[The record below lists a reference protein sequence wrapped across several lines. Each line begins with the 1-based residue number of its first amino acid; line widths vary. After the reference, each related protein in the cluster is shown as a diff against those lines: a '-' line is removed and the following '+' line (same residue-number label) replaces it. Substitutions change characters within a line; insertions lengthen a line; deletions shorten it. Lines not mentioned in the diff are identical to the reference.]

1 MRCEPHPIS
10 GAVYQEVEGGKVR
23 VEDKQRNKS
32 GLFEWDGTWIEGDLT
47 QADIHFLRYIGG
59 PTMRA
64 EKDIFWSVMPPTPE
78 HAEQISAK
86 FKTGS
91 GRDAQ
96 NVSSDEDKGQSQQR
110 PKIIA
115 PYVPDPGQDTEE
127 GKRSAAY
134 VPQEYFVENDRKLD
148 LVPEVYKKSAPYPG
162 GPKKVP
168 VGRFHEQRFHDLE
181 VEHIWKKCW
190 QMACRA
196 DDIPEVGDHILYK
209 IADLEY
215 IVTRTG
221 ENEFKAYA
229 NACPH
234 RGRRICER
242 DGKKAAMFRC
252 PFHGWSWGI
261 DGKMKELTCEW
272 DFPDIRETDGDLTEA
287 RVAHWAGFIFI
298 NPDPDGESFEDYAGP
313 EMLEHYKK
321 NKLENRYK
329 MLHVGKVIKANWKLM
344 QEAFLE
350 AYHSIAT
357 HPQLLL
363 QGGDLAETR
372 YDVFGNWG
380 RLGHINASGSSPQ
393 RGMILPKER
402 TLDIFRMMADYNAE
416 YLRSLIGDEVE
427 EYSDI
432 ELIEQTFNNLF
443 PNFSP
448 WGGWARIV
456 YRFRPHG
463 DNPDECILDTMLLAP
478 WPKDKPKPP
487 AAKLQMIDPDE
498 PWVSCE
504 DLGTLARIFDQDTA
518 NITEVHKGLKTKNPP
533 HVIYGAYQESIIR
546 AFHDRYEQRLGLKEG
561 E

>member
-10 GAVYQEVEGGKVR
+10 GAVYQELEGGKVL
-23 VEDKQRNKS
+23 VEDKERGKS
-32 GLFEWDGTWIEGDLT
+32 GIFKWDGTHIEGDLT
-47 QADIHFLRYIGG
+47 HADPHLLRFIGG
-59 PTMRA
+59 PTMRP

-78 HAEQISAK
+78 HAEQGAAK

-91 GRDAQ
+91 GRDAMDAA
-96 NVSSDEDKGQSQQR
+96 DEGDQKRAQQR
-110 PKIIA
+110 PKIIGA
-115 PYVPDPGQDTEE
+115 YVPDPGQDTEA
-127 GKRSAAY
+127 GKRSVAH
-134 VPQEYFVENDRKLD
+134 VPQEFFIENDRK
-148 LVPEVYKKSAPYPG
+148 PELIPDVYRKSAPYPG
-162 GPKKVP
+162 GNKRVP
-168 VGRFHEQRFHDLE
+168 VARFHEQRYHDLE
-181 VEHIWKKCW
+181 VEHIWSKCW
-190 QMACRA
+190 QMACRE
-196 DDIPEVGDHILYK
+196 DDIPEVGDYILYQ
-209 IADLEY
+209 IAHLEF
-215 IVTRTG
+215 IVVRSA
-221 ENEFKAYA
+221 ENEFKAFP

-242 DGKKAAMFRC
+242 DGKQAGVFRC

-272 DFPDIRETDGDLTEA
+272 DFPDVRQHEGNLTEA
-287 RVAHWAGFIFI
+287 KVATWGGFVFI
-298 NPDPDGESFEDYAGP
+298 NPDSDAISFEDYAGP
-313 EMLEHYKK
+313 EMLDHYAKA
-321 NKLENRYK
+321 NLGGRYK
-329 MLHVGKVIKANWKLM
+329 MAHVGKVVKANWKLM

-380 RLGHINASGSSPQ
+380 RLGHINVSGSSPQ
-393 RGMILPKER
+393 RGILLPKER
-402 TLDIFRMMADYNAE
+402 TLELFRMMADYNAE

-432 ELIEQTFNNLF
+432 ELVEQTFNNLF

-463 DNPDECILDTMLLAP
+463 ESPDECILDTMLLAP
-478 WPKDKPKPP
+478 WPKDKLKPP
-487 AAKLQMIDPDE
+487 AAELRMLDPEDD
-498 PWVSCE
+498 WVVAE
-504 DLGTLARIFDQDTA
+504 ELGTLARIFDQDTA
-518 NITEVHKGLKTKNPP
+518 NITQVHKGLKTKSPP
-533 HVIYGAYQESIIR
+533 YVIYAAYQESIIR
-546 AFHDRYEQRLGLKEG
+546 AFHDRYEERLGLEDG